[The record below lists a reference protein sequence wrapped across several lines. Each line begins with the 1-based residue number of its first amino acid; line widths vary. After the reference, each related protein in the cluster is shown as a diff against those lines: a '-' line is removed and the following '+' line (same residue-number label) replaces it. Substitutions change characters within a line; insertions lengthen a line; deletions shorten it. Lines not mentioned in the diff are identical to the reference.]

1 MERKFQVIKKDKKR
15 KARIGKIFT
24 AHGEIETPVFIPVG
38 TQGTVK
44 TLSSEELEQ
53 ADIEIIQ
60 GNAYHLFFRPG
71 VEVIKKAGG
80 LHKFIN
86 WKRAI
91 LTDSGGF
98 QVFSLSGCRTTAGN
112 LREITPEGVRFFYP
126 LDGSEHFFT
135 PEKSIEIQLALGADI
150 LMCFDEC
157 TPYPCDYEYAKNSSA
172 LTLDWAKRCK
182 EKFKIESLK
191 FKENKNY
198 QRSTIDNQ
206 LLFGII
212 QGSVY
217 LDLRKESALKMMEIG
232 FDGYAL
238 GGLAVGEP
246 KEKMYEIVEK
256 ITPLLPENYPHYL
269 MGVGTPEDIWE
280 AVELGIDM
288 FDCVQATRNA
298 RNGQLFTTFGKI
310 NIKNAIYREDF
321 RPLDEECACPVC
333 RNYTRA
339 YLFHLYR
346 AREILSLRLN
356 TLHNLYFFVKLLNLI
371 RESIREDNFL
381 EEKKKFLN
389 KYSPLPPTLSPLR
402 ERI

>member
-1 MERKFQVIKKDKKR
+1 MKSVEKEFEVIKKDKETE
-15 KARIGKIFT
+15 ARTGKIFT
-24 AHGEIETPVFIPVG
+24 AHGEIKTPVFIPVG

-53 ADIEIIQ
+53 VEVEIIQ

-71 VEVIKKAGG
+71 MEVIKKAGG

-86 WKRAI
+86 WDRAI

-98 QVFSLSGCRTTAGN
+98 QVFSLSGCRTTAGS
-112 LREITPEGVRFFYP
+112 LRKITPEGVKFSYP

-135 PEKSIEIQLALGADI
+135 PEKSVEIQIVLGADI

-157 TPYPCDYEYAKNSSA
+157 TPYPCGYEYAKNSLA
-172 LTLDWAKRCK
+172 ITLDWAKRSK
-182 EKFKIESLK
+182 QTFSV
-191 FKENKNY
+191 
-198 QRSTIDNQ
+198 QRSAFSGERQ
-206 LLFGII
+206 LFGII

-217 LDLRKESALKMMEIG
+217 ADLRKESALRMVEIG

-246 KEKMYEIVEK
+246 KEEMYRIIKEIV
-256 ITPLLPENYPHYL
+256 PLLPENYPHYL

-280 AVELGIDM
+280 AVESGIDM
-288 FDCVQATRNA
+288 FDCVQTTRNA
-298 RNGQLFTTFGKI
+298 RNGQLFTNSGKI
-310 NIKNAIYREDF
+310 NIKNAIYREDL
-321 RPLDEECACPVC
+321 RPLDEECNCPVC

-346 AREILSLRLN
+346 AGEILGLRLN
-356 TLHNLYFFVKLLNLI
+356 TLHNLYFFVKLMNLI
-371 RESIREDNFL
+371 RESIGKGNFL

-389 KYSPLPPTLSPLR
+389 KYSPSLLPSSN
-402 ERI
+402 